1 MRVEGVTMSESK
13 GTVLIVEDDE
23 SFGYAAARHLEKAG
37 YQSIVTQ
44 SSMVAM
50 EELDKQRI
58 DVVVTDIKLA
68 KGEPHGLALAR
79 IIQNKFPGTSI
90 ILVTA
95 YPELLDSEVAVP
107 GTVLHKPVDLA
118 ALTREVAS
126 HC

>member
-1 MRVEGVTMSESK
+1 MRVEGVTMPESK

-79 IIQNKFPGTSI
+79 IIQNKFSI